1 MNFAQLVDGHLDHQ
15 VALIGR
21 AGTTSYGELADQAAR
36 LRGGLSAAGIARGD
50 RVAVIAANNEL
61 FVTALLA
68 VLGLGATAVPLNPA
82 SPSYE
87 LEREL
92 RAGDVVAVLAGPTGA
107 RTLAGVDTE
116 LLARLLLVGV
126 PDGADLPGGRS
137 LLELAGGAAEP
148 VVEVDPDDPAV
159 VLFTS
164 GTSGE
169 PRGAVLSHHNLL
181 VNHAQV
187 LAADPQAVLPNDVVL
202 AVLPLFHVYGLN
214 AVLGL
219 SLRLGATVVLEERFD
234 AVRSLETV
242 ADQAVTVVAAG
253 PPVWTAWAGLDQP
266 SPALGALRRARS
278 GAAAL
283 PLRTGELMS
292 EVHGV
297 TVAEGYGLT
306 EASPVVTLP
315 PADLVR
321 PGSIGRP
328 VPGVEVRLVD
338 LDGEDALVGDP
349 GEVWVR
355 GANVFGGYL
364 GSGAS
369 PVDDQGWLHTGDV
382 AVADDDGWLYLVDRI
397 KDVIIVSGF
406 NVYPAEV
413 EEVLLSHPSVNRAV
427 VVGAGDAATGERIIA
442 HVVIESGALMEE
454 VELMKH
460 AAEHL
465 PRFKCPSRIDVHDEL
480 PSGLGGKTP
489 RRLLRD
495 D

>member
-1 MNFAQLVDGHLDHQ
+1 VNFAQLLDGHPDGQ

-21 AGTTSYGELADQAAR
+21 AGQTTYGELADQVAR
-36 LRGGLSAAGIARGD
+36 LRGGLAASGIDRSD

-68 VLGLGATAVPLNPA
+68 VLGIGATGVLLNPA
-82 SPSYE
+82 SPPYE

-92 RAGDVVAVLAGPTGA
+92 RAADVVALVAGPAGA
-107 RTLAGVDTE
+107 TTLASVDSG
-116 LLARLLLVGV
+116 LLEGMKLVAL
-126 PDGADLPGGRS
+126 PDGAQLPVGRS
-137 LLELAGGAAEP
+137 LVDLAGGGAVP
-148 VVEVDPDDPAV
+148 MVDVDPADPAV

-181 VNHAQV
+181 VNHEQV
-187 LAADPQAVLPNDVVL
+187 LAADPEAVTASDVVL

-214 AVLGL
+214 VVLGL

-234 AVRSLETV
+234 PARSLETV
-242 ADQAVTVVAAG
+242 ERHNVTVVAAG
-253 PPVWTAWAGLDQP
+253 PPVWTAWAVAAESSQ
-266 SPALGALRRARS
+266 ALTALRRARS

-283 PLRTGELMS
+283 PLRTA
-292 EVHGV
+292 EVMADVYGV

-315 PADLVR
+315 PGNVVR
-321 PGSIGRP
+321 RGSIGLP
-328 VPGVEVRLVD
+328 VPGIEVRLVD

-355 GANVFGGYL
+355 GPNVFSGYL
-364 GSGAS
+364 DGGAS
-369 PVDDQGWLHTGDV
+369 PVDADGWLHTGDV
-382 AVADDDGWLYLVDRI
+382 AVTDDDGWLYLVDRI

-413 EEVLLSHPSVNRAV
+413 EDVLLAHPSVSAAAV
-427 VVGAGDAATGERIIA
+427 VGTGDPVTGERIVA
-442 HVVIESGALMEE
+442 HVVSAAGAFIEEEALMR
-454 VELMKH
+454 H
-460 AAEHL
+460 AAEIL

-480 PSGLGGKTP
+480 PVGLGGKTP

-495 D
+495 S